1 MNLPKSQ
8 KIGRLAELAVDD
20 VFTSWGWNVGQD
32 HIDIG
37 YDLCVT
43 PDYNTYQ
50 GVRFLAQVKG
60 TASFAEKSP
69 SAPVFRSRLRQYAT
83 DVLPVFIL
91 RVAADSTIYW
101 IHAQAWA
108 ANNHEALKGKGK
120 GRVNFDP
127 SQTLADRATF
137 EKYLKAVCE
146 PLLLTK
152 DRLSIDQSERPFTP
166 MGSGRP
172 ACKQPAPPAT
182 RNQAPEAR
190 LSFRPVRTPE
200 NIARL
205 RDAFDYGLPRSFDVD
220 SFNIEPPVGFPE
232 HLKPLD
238 LSQGKLTMKRLES
251 QPGHVFICSGREYSV
266 LSQEL
271 KVPADLFTGARGIG
285 ISNELHSSP
294 LDVTLRITQE
304 GDRFKA
310 DLNLAIRA
318 KAIYGKPLH
327 HFYDLA
333 PLANWAEHV
342 AAEDAMVLSLDFGG
356 VREELKTSID
366 SLSNLLPVFQRIR
379 SLSRLHMVARA
390 LKSDFTLRDAD
401 VFSVEDFQDIDFA
414 YELLRGAR
422 RSVSLGPM
430 EVDPIS
436 REARDLVKSP
446 GALYCRTQWL
456 FEVAGRS
463 VGEIPVEIDMSG
475 YVMEEIPG
483 TNKVLISKGEHA
495 QAWVMHEKHTDASSR
510 IVRNRPS

>member
-8 KIGRLAELAVDD
+8 KTGRLAELSVDS
-20 VFTSWGWNVGQD
+20 VFTSWGWNVGED

-43 PDYNTYQ
+43 PDYDTYQ
-50 GVRFLAQVKG
+50 GVRFLVQVKG
-60 TASFAEKSP
+60 TASFAEKTP
-69 SAPVFRSRLRQYAT
+69 SAPVYRSRLRQYAT

-108 ANNHEALKGKGK
+108 VKHQQVLEGDGK

-127 SQTLADRATF
+127 SQTLAGRAAF
-137 EKYLKAVCE
+137 ESYLKAICE
-146 PLLLTK
+146 PLLLVK
-152 DRLSIDQSERPFTP
+152 DRLSIDLDEHSFTP
-166 MGSGRP
+166 RGIGRATSRHFSP
-172 ACKQPAPPAT
+172 SPTRKQS
-182 RNQAPEAR
+182 PEAH

-220 SFNIEPPVGFPE
+220 SFNIEPPAGFPE
-232 HLKPLD
+232 LIKPLD
-238 LSQGKLTMKRLES
+238 LSKGKLTMKRLES
-251 QPGHVFICSGREYSV
+251 RPGDVFICSGREYSV

-271 KVPADLFTGARGIG
+271 RVPADLFTGARGIG
-285 ISNELHSSP
+285 ISNELRSSP
-294 LDVTLRITQE
+294 LDVTLRITPE

-310 DLNLAIRA
+310 DIDLAIRA
-318 KAIYGKPLH
+318 KAMYGKPLH

-333 PLANWAEHV
+333 PLASWAEHV

-356 VREELKTSID
+356 AREELKPSIG
-366 SLSNLLPVFQRIR
+366 SLTNLLPVFQRIR
-379 SLSRLHMVARA
+379 SLSRLHMVTRA

-414 YELLRGAR
+414 YELLRGSR
-422 RSVSLGPM
+422 RAVSLGPM
-430 EVDPIS
+430 EVDPVS
-436 REARDLVKSP
+436 PEACDMVKSP

-456 FEVAGRS
+456 FEVAGRL
-463 VGEIPVEIDMSG
+463 VGEIPIEIDMSG

-483 TNKVLISKGEHA
+483 TNKVLFSKGKDA
-495 QAWVMHEKHTDASSR
+495 QAWVMHEKHTETNGR
-510 IVRNRPS
+510 IARGRPS